1 MTNKLENVNFSIF
14 INTVNV
20 ESFAQYIF
28 WRISRRII
36 DAQKYDVSE
45 KIIIIVQIESA
56 PRCAKI
62 CPRENATR
70 G

>member
-20 ESFAQYIF
+20 ESFAQYMF

-45 KIIIIVQIESA
+45 KMNYYSA
-56 PRCAKI
+56 NRI
-62 CPRENATR
+62 SS
-70 G
+70 